1 MAKKQEFV
9 LPTTPADLKLI
20 QDAIQE
26 YSDSLVRVDAEKS
39 LQKEIADMVKEK
51 LEMPPSFFKKLAK
64 TYHKATYDQEVSA
77 ADAFQTAYEKIMKDK
92 DPSLSGND

>member
-9 LPTTPADLKLI
+9 IPTTPADLKVI

-39 LQKEIADMVKEK
+39 LQKEIADAIKEK

-64 TYHKATYDQEVSA
+64 VYHKATYEQEVSA
-77 ADAFQTAYEKIMKDK
+77 ADEFQIAYEKIMKDK
-92 DPSLSGND
+92 DPSLSGDE